1 LIPIIYI
8 KDPEDQRQR
17 VRTEERTINP
27 DNFERRRYPRFPID
41 FPVEYWRID
50 ISKSRPGRTGDISE
64 GGVLLYL
71 PEKIAVG
78 QNIGVKILIG
88 PELESKFIEALGQVT
103 WNDSHFGKKDFYHRI
118 GLKFLDISAE
128 NMEEL
133 INSLIAQM
141 NLGDPSELNIPP
153 TLSSPFEILGM
164 NRREKPP
171 TVAEPS
177 QEGKWEVLQQGEEG
191 SCSESDDVNEE
202 DANKFPQEL
211 IHDLQENYTD
221 EQRQNLYERILDM
234 GVPEKQRLA
243 ALANRE
249 ARNLLIRDPNKMI
262 SLNVLKN
269 AKINES
275 EILHYARRRDL
286 SPDILSAIAQ
296 DQKWKKNYPIKFA
309 LASNPKTPFSV
320 SINFLSHFYERDLK
334 LLSREKNVSFVLRR
348 RAQEILHERNEK

>member
-1 LIPIIYI
+1 MM
-8 KDPEDQRQR
+8 
-17 VRTEERTINP
+17 TEERTMDPVNL
-27 DNFERRRYPRFPID
+27 ERRKYRRFPID
-41 FPVEYWRID
+41 FPVEYWRIN
-50 ISKSRPGRTGDISE
+50 ISKSRLGQTGDISE

-71 PEKIAVG
+71 PEKIEVG

-88 PELESKFIEALGQVT
+88 PELESTSIEALGQVA
-103 WNDSHFGKKDFYHRI
+103 WNDSHFGKKNFYHRI

-128 NMEEL
+128 NMEGL
-133 INSLIAQM
+133 INSLNAQI
-141 NLGDPSELNIPP
+141 NLGDPSELNIPLP
-153 TLSSPFEILGM
+153 PSPPFEILEM
-164 NRREKPP
+164 NRSEKPP
-171 TVAEPS
+171 RGAEPS
-177 QEGKWEVLQQGEEG
+177 QEGKWEVLQQGEEV

-202 DANKFPQEL
+202 IANKFSLEL
-211 IHDLQENYTD
+211 IHDFQENYTE
-221 EQRQNLYERILDM
+221 EQRQNLYEKILDM

-275 EILHYARRRDL
+275 EIIHYARRRDL

-320 SINFLSHFYERDLK
+320 SISFLSHFYERDLK
-334 LLSREKNVSFVLRR
+334 LLSRDKNVSFVLRR
-348 RAQEILHERNEK
+348 RAQEILDERNKK

>member
-1 LIPIIYI
+1 M
-8 KDPEDQRQR
+8 
-17 VRTEERTINP
+17 NP

-128 NMEEL
+128 KMEEL
-133 INSLIAQM
+133 INSLITQV

-153 TLSSPFEILGM
+153 TLSSPFEILEM
-164 NRREKPP
+164 NGREKPP
-171 TVAEPS
+171 RVAEPS
-177 QEGKWEVLQQGEEG
+177 QEGKWEVFQQREEET
-191 SCSESDDVNEE
+191 CPESDDVKEE
-202 DANKFPQEL
+202 EATKLPQEL
-211 IHDLQENYTD
+211 IHDFQESYTD
-221 EQRQNLYERILDM
+221 EQRQNLYEKILAM

-249 ARNLLIRDPNKMI
+249 ARSLLIRDPNKMI

-296 DQKWKKNYPIKFA
+296 DQKWKKNYPMKFA

-320 SINFLSHFYERDLK
+320 SVSFVSQLYERELK
-334 LLSREKNVSFVLRR
+334 LLSRDKNVPSVLRR
-348 RAQEILHERNEK
+348 RAQEILQKMNAK